1 MKNQKTILIADDDI
15 DYLYQI
21 KLKVEQLGFN
31 VITAESQAEAEKI
44 LQNIKPDLAIFDL
57 MMETEDSGF
66 ILTYKFKKQYPDIPV
81 IILTA
86 VTAETGISFGNEISN
101 ENKWIKAD
109 VFLDKSLQTE
119 KLQREINKLLKI

>member
-1 MKNQKTILIADDDI
+1 
-15 DYLYQI
+15 
-21 KLKVEQLGFN
+21 
-31 VITAESQAEAEKI
+31 
-44 LQNIKPDLAIFDL
+44 

>member
-44 LQNIKPDLAIFDL
+44 LQKIKPDLAIFDL